1 MGLTALL
8 DLELAVPRPD
18 ELQQF
23 WVDHGMQ
30 LTTAGTLGTTDRPS
44 QLRLREGG
52 YRHVSELRVECETEA
67 DLVAIASR
75 LDALG
80 IASAIGDGV
89 LRCADPVLDHDVVVQ
104 VRGAAPITPAATRQW
119 NLPGVYDRIGQRSP
133 ACISEQPHSPRRL
146 GHVVFGSSNVE
157 ASRAFFVDGLGFKV
171 SDSFGEFA
179 YFLRCSNDH
188 HNLLI
193 TPAAVPNLN
202 HYALEMDGID
212 AIGLAGQK
220 IVAERPDCSVT
231 GVGRHVVGANM
242 FWYLLDPAGGMF
254 ELYSDMDQIADD
266 EKWAAENH
274 RTDWNP
280 FEEAAWN
287 STAIKPDFFEPVD
300 IADIAKGREAAGH

>member
-1 MGLTALL
+1 MRTVAAAPMAEKKAAARYVAEKWTEEHTRDLQWLVTELRKNTVRALYDPGRTLYVSGDSSNAGIGLLL
-8 DLELAVPRPD
+8 YQFFVGKRMYVAVHSVR
-18 ELQQF
+18 F
-23 WVDHGMQ
+23 TG
-30 LTTAGTLGTTDRPS
+30 S
-44 QLRLREGG
+44 QLKWGIGVRELYGW
-52 YRHVSELRVECETEA
+52 
-67 DLVAIASR
+67 
-75 LDALG
+75 
-80 IASAIGDGV
+80 
-89 LRCADPVLDHDVVVQ
+89 VQ
-104 VRGAAPITPAATRQW
+104 VARRYWWWLYEAT
-119 NLPGVYDRIGQRSP
+119 
-133 ACISEQPHSPRRL
+133 
-146 GHVVFGSSNVE
+146 VVW
-157 ASRAFFVDGLGFKV
+157 L
-171 SDSFGEFA
+171 
-179 YFLRCSNDH
+179 NDH

-254 ELYSDMDQIADD
+254 ELYSDMDQIVDD

-280 FEEAAWN
+280 FEVAAWN

-300 IADIAKGREAAGH
+300 IADIAKGREAAGR